1 MAFRGNERREIFR
14 DDTDREALLARLAE
28 RAERYQVR
36 LYLYCLMANHAHL
49 VVETPRGNLS
59 DFMGSLL
66 TSYANY
72 FNARHRR
79 AGHLMQGRF
88 KSPLVKGDEYLLRLS
103 RYLHLNPVF
112 VKDWETRS
120 LRERIKH
127 LQEYRWSSYRSYIG
141 LAQPVEF
148 VDYSPTLA
156 MTQSRRGAE
165 RKAYRRYVEAGLAQT
180 DEEFMEILKR
190 SSIGIGS
197 ETFLR
202 GLTDRQTSLSGK
214 RVKAEDVAFRRV
226 RAKRDAAD
234 VVKAVCAYYRM
245 THEELRK
252 QRKRHWAKAAASELL
267 MRYAG
272 LTQREVAGWVG
283 VGTGAAV
290 CLQLRKLRADGG
302 AAAERAINRIEQ
314 ILNI

>member
-14 DDTDREALLARLAE
+14 DDTDREALLERLAE
-28 RAERYQVR
+28 RVERYQVR
-36 LYLYCLMANHAHL
+36 LYLYCLIPNHAHL
-49 VVETPRGNLS
+49 LVETPQGNLS

-88 KSPLVKGDEYLLRLS
+88 KAPLVEGDEYLLRLS

-112 VKDWETRS
+112 VKDWENRPLT
-120 LRERIKH
+120 ERIKH
-127 LQEYRWSSYRSYIG
+127 LREHRWSSYRSYIG
-141 LAQPVEF
+141 LAKPVEF
-148 VDYSPTLA
+148 VDYGPALA

-180 DEEFMEILKR
+180 DDEFMEIMKR
-190 SSIGIGS
+190 SSLGIGS
-197 ETFLR
+197 EPFLR
-202 GLTDRQTSLSGK
+202 ELTDRQERLSGK

-226 RAKRDAAD
+226 RPKRDAAD
-234 VVKAVCAYYRM
+234 VVKAVCEYYRM
-245 THEELRK
+245 TRQELQE
-252 QRKRHWAKAAASELL
+252 QRKRHWAKAVASELL
-267 MRYAG
+267 IRHAG

-302 AAAERAINRIEQ
+302 PGAEHTINRIEQ